1 MSSRPN
7 RTPEP
12 QTSVDNLHREWKN
25 STGSSL
31 RKPPRA
37 VAGQPCVW
45 MQAGLIAYRLCDQA
59 FDCEHCLLDAALRGR
74 LGRVEGGAALDPG
87 NARSGVCDDRLY
99 AAGHTWVQRLDGD
112 DGCRMG
118 LDAFGAALL
127 GRVSAVAWPATG
139 PVLGPG
145 VPVCEIDLGLGTVSV
160 CAPIGGRVARRN
172 EALRLEPA
180 LLIRAPYD
188 EGWILE
194 MAAVDRTEL
203 AGLDTPHA
211 AKERINGDLRRFRW
225 CLALRLLADLRA
237 DEGLEADGC
246 LALTDL
252 RQVVAGPDYLDLLR
266 QFVH

>member
-1 MSSRPN
+1 MSSRPDRN
-7 RTPEP
+7 PKQ

-25 STGSSL
+25 STGSGL
-31 RKPPRA
+31 RSPRRA
-37 VAGQPCVW
+37 FGGQPCVW
-45 MQAGLIAYRLCDQA
+45 MQAGLITYRLCDQA

-74 LGRVEGGAALDPG
+74 LGRVEGAALDLG

-99 AAGHTWVQRLDGD
+99 APGHTWVQRLDGGD
-112 DGCRMG
+112 ECRVG

-127 GRVSAVAWPATG
+127 GRVSSVVWPAG
-139 PVLGPG
+139 RPVLRPG
-145 VPVCEIDLGLGTVSV
+145 DPACEIDLGLGTVSV
-160 CAPIGGRVARRN
+160 CTPIGGRVARRN

-194 MAAVDRTEL
+194 MAAVDAVELEGLETPRAATE
-203 AGLDTPHA
+203 H
-211 AKERINGDLRRFRW
+211 INGDLRRFRW

-252 RQVVAGPDYLDLLR
+252 RRVVAGSDYLDLLR
-266 QFVH
+266 QFIH